1 MVVNT
6 SNDIIIIGG
15 GIFGITSAFVL
26 SELGYTVTIVEEK
39 NDILLG
45 ASLVN
50 QNRIHY
56 GYHYPRSVNTIK
68 ESLIG
73 LESFKTF
80 YDDSINNNFEKFY
93 AISNSNSHITTD
105 EFISVCDLFNLKLV
119 EKYPDKKILNNKLI
133 ESCWLTDEPIFD
145 YLELKKIIYTRLV
158 KNKNITVIR
167 NCTVSKIDGSTA
179 LLSNGY
185 KLNYKYLINSTY
197 SNISNVLSNLGYQ
210 PLESKYQ
217 LCVLPILEHK
227 NGNNPFGI
235 TIMDGPFCSLM
246 PKGFEKNKY
255 ILYHVKESVIQQH
268 IGTVKPTWLPIKGL
282 VENLIINNSKK
293 YFPILDDMLL
303 IDSWITTR
311 LILPEHEFDDA
322 RPTFIEQNDK
332 NVFTIFSGKLT
343 TCVEASKELIKFIE
357 K

>member
-6 SNDIIIIGG
+6 SNDIIVIGG
-15 GIFGITSAFVL
+15 GIFGVTASLVL

-80 YDDSINNNFEKFY
+80 YGNSINYNFEKFY
-93 AISNSNSHITTD
+93 AISNNNSHISTD
-105 EFISVCDLFNLKLV
+105 EFVKVCNLFNLKLT
-119 EKYPDKKILNNKLI
+119 EKYPDKKILNTDLI

-145 YLELKKIIYTRLV
+145 YLELKKIIYSKLV
-158 KNKNITVIR
+158 KDKNIRVVR
-167 NCTVSKIDGSTA
+167 NCTISKIDGSTA

-197 SNISNVLSNLGYQ
+197 SNISNVLTDLGYQ

-217 LCVLPILEHK
+217 LCVLPILEYK
-227 NGNNPFGI
+227 NDNHRFGV

-246 PKGFEKNKY
+246 PKGFEKNRY

-268 IGTVKPTWLPIKGL
+268 IGTTKPIWLPIKGF
-282 VENLIINNSKK
+282 VEDLIINSSKNH
-293 YFPILDDMLL
+293 FPILNDMSL
-303 IDSWITTR
+303 IDSWVTTR